1 METKKTMR
9 NRREFL
15 FVYDVSWANPNGDP
29 MDENKPRIDERKG
42 INYVTDTRLKRTIR
56 DQLADM
62 GYEVFI
68 IQVRKGKQDGEEKQ
82 DTKGNADLLTKEDI
96 FAKYKNDY
104 KEVLERCI
112 DIRLFGGTF
121 ALNKNAKKTKN
132 KPKDEEKEGEEIQ
145 SASFT
150 GPVQFKFGK
159 SLHRVKIEL
168 VKGTTVM
175 PSGGGKKQGTMT
187 ETYVVPYSLIVFYG
201 IANEKA
207 SEQTKLKDEDIDI
220 MLKAMWIGHKSST
233 DVISRSKFGHSPRLL
248 IQIAYKE
255 NTLTQIGE
263 LDKLISIKTNME
275 DEKIR
280 DIEEV
285 ELDLS
290 KLKEK
295 VQKYKDKIEHVTFI
309 IDDRVKLSTPLKEVF
324 EGIPLQE
331 FPWASEV

>member
-1 METKKTMR
+1 MR

-68 IQVRKGKQDGEEKQ
+68 IQDRKEKQ
-82 DTKGNADLLTKEDI
+82 DRKENADLLTKEDI
-96 FAKYKNDY
+96 FAKYENDY
-104 KEVLERCI
+104 KKVLERCI

-121 ALNKNAKKTKN
+121 ALKNAKKTKN
-132 KPKDEEKEGEEIQ
+132 NSNDKKKEGEETQSDSEIQ

-175 PSGGGKKQGTMT
+175 PSGDGKKQGTMT

-295 VQKYKDKIEHVTFI
+295 VQKYRDKIEHVMFI
-309 IDDRVKLSTPLKEVF
+309 IDDRVKLSTPLEEVF
-324 EGIPLQE
+324 EGIHFQE

>member
-68 IQVRKGKQDGEEKQ
+68 IQVRKE
-82 DTKGNADLLTKEDI
+82 NADLLTKEDI

-121 ALNKNAKKTKN
+121 ALKNAKETKN